1 MSIDLAAQLIRNA
14 ILVGLTVAAPLLLTS
29 LVVGIAVSLIQ
40 AVTQIQEQTLTFIPK
55 LLVVAFVF
63 IVTLPW
69 IISKLVEYL
78 VGAIRTMG
86 GMVG

>member
-1 MSIDLAAQLIRNA
+1 MSVDLAAQLIRNA
-14 ILVGLTVAAPLLLTS
+14 IMLGLTVAAPLLLTS
-29 LVVGIAVSLIQ
+29 LVVGVAVSLVQ

>member
-40 AVTQIQEQTLTFIPK
+40 AVTQIQE
-55 LLVVAFVF
+55 
-63 IVTLPW
+63 
-69 IISKLVEYL
+69 
-78 VGAIRTMG
+78 
-86 GMVG
+86 